1 MRVMGYEKGRGEALH
16 IQGSST
22 EGGILV
28 SGQSYIVSFPSK
40 LVQFVLGFFFCFV
53 GFVFNIIIIIIMKIF
68 DSDLQAPCV
77 IFSIFIPKAGM
88 QSRQISW
95 APILY

>member
-1 MRVMGYEKGRGEALH
+1 MGYEKSRGEALH
-16 IQGSST
+16 MQDSST

-40 LVQFVLGFFFCFV
+40 LVQFFFFFL
-53 GFVFNIIIIIIMKIF
+53 IMKIF
-68 DSDLQAPCV
+68 DSYLQAPCV

-88 QSRQISW
+88 QRRQLS
-95 APILY
+95 